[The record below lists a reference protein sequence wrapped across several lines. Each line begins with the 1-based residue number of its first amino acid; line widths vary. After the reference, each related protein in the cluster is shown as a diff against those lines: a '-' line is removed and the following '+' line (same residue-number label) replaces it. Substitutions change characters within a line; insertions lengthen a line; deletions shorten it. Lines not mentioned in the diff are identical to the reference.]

1 MPATRTRG
9 GALVDSDMFRGEF
22 SMSRKVVQWIML
34 AMSGAAAVGC
44 ASIFG
49 GSEHDV
55 AISSEPEAANITV
68 INSAGD
74 TVFTGTTPATVKL
87 KGGKGYFKGED
98 YTVNF
103 SKSGFGDASTPIK
116 RGVSGWYVAGNLVIG
131 GLIGWLIV
139 DPITGAMYTLDK
151 RVLGVL
157 QPVAA
162 RNDTGSAGDAG
173 LHLVTLQDLPA
184 QFRDDLVRIN

>member
-1 MPATRTRG
+1 MPTRG
-9 GALVDSDMFRGEF
+9 GAHVVGDKLKGDS
-22 SMSRKVVQWIML
+22 KVSKRTVQWVML
-34 AMSGAAAVGC
+34 VMSGVLTAGC

-55 AISSEPEAANITV
+55 AISSEPEAASVTV

-74 TVFTGTTPATVKL
+74 KVFTGTTPATVKL

-103 SKSGFGDASTPIK
+103 SKPGFGDTSVPIK
-116 RGVSGWYVAGNLVIG
+116 RGLSGWYVAGNLVIG

-157 QPVAA
+157 QPVAGGTDTKPA
-162 RNDTGSAGDAG
+162 EDTG
-173 LHLVTLQDLPA
+173 LRVVTLQDLPA

>member
-1 MPATRTRG
+1 
-9 GALVDSDMFRGEF
+9 
-22 SMSRKVVQWIML
+22 MSSKPVQWTML
-34 AMSGAAAVGC
+34 VVSAVLAAGC

-55 AISSEPEAANITV
+55 AISSEPDAANITV
-68 INSAGD
+68 VNSAGD
-74 TVFTGTTPATVKL
+74 TVFKGTTPATVKL

-103 SKSGFGDASTPIK
+103 SKPGYGDSSTPIK

-139 DPITGAMYTLDK
+139 DPATGAMYTLDK

-157 QPVAA
+157 QPVPGGAD
-162 RNDTGSAGDAG
+162 NTVSAGDTG
-173 LHLVTLQDLPA
+173 LRLVSLDDVPAHL
-184 QFRDDLVRIN
+184 RDDLVRIN